1 MNKQLVS
8 FLSLFSLVLVL
19 SIYYVMLPFSGSNL
33 GDNSNNLPVINE
45 IEDATDAYFVSLEL
59 QKSETYKELISE
71 QNDILASSNATI
83 EEKQNALE
91 EIARIEE
98 VMAKEANTVAM
109 IIEAGYPAAYVEN
122 YEQGVKVVVY
132 KEDATKTDAATVMAL
147 VIEEFG
153 LELMPEVSFYS

>member
-33 GDNSNNLPVINE
+33 GDSNNNLPVINE
-45 IEDATDAYFVSLEL
+45 IEDTKDAYFVSLEL
-59 QKSETYKELISE
+59 QKNETYKELIDM

-83 EEKQNALE
+83 EEKQSALE
-91 EIARIEE
+91 EISRIEE
-98 VMAKEANTVAM
+98 VMTKEANTVAM
-109 IIEAGYPAAYVEN
+109 IVEAGYPAAYVEN
-122 YEQGVKVVVY
+122 YEQGIKVVVY
-132 KEDATKTDAATVMAL
+132 KQDATKADAATVMSL

>member
-59 QKSETYKELISE
+59 QKSETYKELIS
-71 QNDILASSNATI
+71 
-83 EEKQNALE
+83 
-91 EIARIEE
+91 
-98 VMAKEANTVAM
+98 
-109 IIEAGYPAAYVEN
+109 
-122 YEQGVKVVVY
+122 
-132 KEDATKTDAATVMAL
+132 
-147 VIEEFG
+147 
-153 LELMPEVSFYS
+153 

>member
-33 GDNSNNLPVINE
+33 GDDTNDIPVINE
-45 IEDATDAYFVSLEL
+45 YEDAKDSYFVSLEL
-59 QKSETYKELISE
+59 QKSEAYQQLIDE
-71 QNDILASSNATI
+71 QNDVLASSNATI
-83 EEKQNALE
+83 EEKQEALE
-91 EIARIEE
+91 RIAEIEE
-98 VMAKEANTVAM
+98 VIAKETNTVAM

-122 YEQGVKVVVY
+122 YEQGIKVVVY
-132 KEDATKTDAATVMAL
+132 KQDATKADAATVMAL

>member
-19 SIYYVMLPFSGSNL
+19 SIYYVMLPFSGGNL
-33 GDNSNNLPVINE
+33 NDDSSNLPVINE
-45 IEDATDAYFVSLEL
+45 IEDPDDAYFVSLEL
-59 QKSETYKELISE
+59 QKEETYKQLLSE
-71 QNDILASSNATI
+71 QNEILASSNATI
-83 EEKQNALE
+83 EEKESALE

-98 VMAKEANTVAM
+98 VMKKEEETVSA

-122 YEQGVKVVVY
+122 YDQGIKVVVL
-132 KEDATKTDAATVMAL
+132 KEDATKEDAATVMAL
-147 VIEEFG
+147 VIDEFG

>member
-33 GDNSNNLPVINE
+33 GDNNNNLPVINE
-45 IEDATDAYFVSLEL
+45 IEDTKDAYFVSLEL
-59 QKSETYKELISE
+59 QKSEAYQQLIDE
-71 QNDILASSNATI
+71 QNDVLASSNATI
-83 EEKQNALE
+83 EEKQEALE
-91 EIARIEE
+91 RIAEIEDVI
-98 VMAKEANTVAM
+98 AKETNTVAM
-109 IIEAGYPAAYVEN
+109 IVEAGYPAAYVEN
-122 YEQGVKVVVY
+122 YEQGIKVVVY
-132 KEDATKTDAATVMAL
+132 KQDATKADAATVMAL